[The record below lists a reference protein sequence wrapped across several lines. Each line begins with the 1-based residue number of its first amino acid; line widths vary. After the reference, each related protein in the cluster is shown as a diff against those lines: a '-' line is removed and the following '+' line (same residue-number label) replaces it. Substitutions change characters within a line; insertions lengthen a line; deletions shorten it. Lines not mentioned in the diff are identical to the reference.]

1 MKGVGG
7 MDVVV
12 RAVIGGS
19 VRRLGGGIDWRRHI

>member
-1 MKGVGG
+1 

-19 VRRLGGGIDWRRHI
+19 VRGLGGGIDWRRHI